1 MQIRTAVILC
11 GGSGTRLGQLGKKI
25 PKTLVKIHSRPIIW
39 FILKTL
45 RNNGF
50 NHFILPIGFKGN
62 QIKKYI
68 KNNKDFKNF
77 KIEIIETG
85 EKTSIAKRIYRI
97 KKYIQSENFLLLN
110 GDAIF
115 ETNLNKI
122 FYKHKNTKN
131 DLSFISCE
139 SEADF
144 GTIETINGKVVNF
157 QRNLHFGSVQ
167 TDKKNY
173 QGYVYSGMVI
183 MNKKILLENFKN
195 KENFEKDFFP
205 KIIKKYKSSIIKLIG
220 FWRAMDNMKDIDALN
235 KKSINFYNYNK
246 IKKILK
252 RLK

>member
-1 MQIRTAVILC
+1 MKIRTAVILC

-68 KNNKDFKNF
+68 KNNKNFKNF

-85 EKTSIAKRIYRI
+85 KKTSIAKRIYRV

-110 GDAIF
+110 GDTIF
-115 ETNLNKI
+115 ETNLSKI
-122 FYKHKNTKN
+122 FSKHEHTKN

-139 SEADF
+139 AEADF

-183 MNKKILLENFKN
+183 MNKKILIENFKN

-205 KIIKKYKSSIIKLIG
+205 KIIKKYKSSIIKLSG

-252 RLK
+252 KLK

>member
-45 RNNGF
+45 RINGF

-85 EKTSIAKRIYRI
+85 EKTSIAKRIYRV

-110 GDAIF
+110 GDTIF

-122 FYKHKNTKN
+122 FSKHKNTKN

-139 SEADF
+139 AEADF

-183 MNKKILLENFKN
+183 MNKKILFENFKN